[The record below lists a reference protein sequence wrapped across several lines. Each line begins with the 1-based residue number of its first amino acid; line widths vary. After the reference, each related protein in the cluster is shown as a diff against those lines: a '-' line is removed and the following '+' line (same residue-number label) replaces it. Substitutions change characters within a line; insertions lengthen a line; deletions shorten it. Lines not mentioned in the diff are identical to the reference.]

1 MHDIGNSEGAA
12 FWETAPKKKKKKKKQ
27 CENALAK

>member
-12 FWETAPKKKKKKKKQ
+12 FWETAPKKKKKKKKSSV
-27 CENALAK
+27 KMH

>member
-12 FWETAPKKKKKKKKQ
+12 FWETAPKKKKKKKSSVK
-27 CENALAK
+27 LH

>member
-12 FWETAPKKKKKKKKQ
+12 FWETAPKKKKKKKSSVKMH
-27 CENALAK
+27 